1 MKLSTM
7 HTVNHRH
14 PNLSSTLWL
23 WPEFLPFTGEFLS
36 STRCHAVL
44 ECWTF
49 SALLL
54 SLSLPELFNCCCTE
68 SNHDSHLIGSYCL
81 WLSITW
87 LNYTL
92 HSHAPA
98 LVVTRKTLAIP
109 AAINQFISHS
119 KIILPTLICMAVAAA
134 APPRLVSLYF
144 VFYNTSWG
152 TALTSYPPIVIV
164 HSESFPFDRELN
176 IINEQPEEPPCI
188 HAYNT
193 VLNPSTSTQPPTQTT
208 NAYNHN
214 SFTRQSKALQIA
226 IAAPTVVAP
235 HAKLGRQR
243 CCPAPTTRWTRAT
256 LYSIWAPIW
265 LWASPLLVVYKAFP
279 SIHLWR
285 IWKLTRPHVVVT
297 GPWSLS
303 LAVYMSTVSFLL
315 VSLCVCVPTFPP
327 LILHSSV
334 CPQSFNHPSIHG
346 GEDDNIREQTPSENE
361 EKGRSFRTGNQ
372 CA

>member
-1 MKLSTM
+1 M

-98 LVVTRKTLAIP
+98 LVVTRKTLAIR

-134 APPRLVSLYF
+134 APRLVSLYF
-144 VFYNTSWG
+144 VYYNTSWG

-176 IINEQPEEPPCI
+176 
-188 HAYNT
+188 YKW
-193 VLNPSTSTQPPTQTT
+193 TT
-208 NAYNHN
+208 
-214 SFTRQSKALQIA
+214 
-226 IAAPTVVAP
+226 
-235 HAKLGRQR
+235 GG
-243 CCPAPTTRWTRAT
+243 AT
-256 LYSIWAPIW
+256 LYTIPYWIR
-265 LWASPLLVVYKAFP
+265 PLPP
-279 SIHLWR
+279 SHPLRPQMHIITVERGNNIIHLPVNQR
-285 IWKLTRPHVVVT
+285 H
-297 GPWSLS
+297 
-303 LAVYMSTVSFLL
+303 
-315 VSLCVCVPTFPP
+315 
-327 LILHSSV
+327 
-334 CPQSFNHPSIHG
+334 
-346 GEDDNIREQTPSENE
+346 
-361 EKGRSFRTGNQ
+361 FR
-372 CA
+372 